1 MMGTDLVNTVVKP
14 SLVATHI
21 KAALQDSSLQA
32 DLSRIPFYLVALN
45 ASSSN
50 KLVESSHSELLAA
63 NSQQTQGSD
72 GTPSS
77 GLTTPAHS
85 KSALT
90 SPAKAS
96 EALDGTSTGAVTSG
110 AVSSDSSASSI
121 GTMSSDSAASSL
133 SNGASSSLGAGSS
146 DASAPSDAAASSLND
161 GASSSS
167 NNSSEPSKN
176 SLGIRGKS
184 VESRSNSMAV
194 PVDFFHLDHE
204 DKQAFRLHL
213 KEGRTLG
220 TLDDMGLGTY
230 SMLSDPSFEILTPSS
245 LYTLGVAAFADGS
258 SQNDLKD
265 VIFDASVDGAIF
277 VDYVKIKQ
285 ELELKARE
293 NHHYLCAYDEPEGK
307 YLRGLIYGSLT
318 NFQHIKAIVGSFE
331 FCQQGALAGNLLY
344 EYGLAKHYQYD
355 VRLLGQKL
363 MAKYWYDRASMVN
376 HGPSLFELA
385 NITLEGIDFTKVN
398 LQDYK
403 EYLSKAISNAS
414 FRLKAGSQDVDW
426 SLGSTDPIVKALR
439 LYQKAAI
446 LGNHDARSIINYL
459 YLITFYQEIVDKYSD
474 DIKKILAKHA
484 KKAFIT
490 GSIEVKDLP
499 EDLALYLRVLV
510 SLEASQTI
518 GSPMAKLYKYKLM
531 ERGFAPIYQEDK
543 PQQLQ
548 LLQESAYAGTNE
560 AQYLLGKAYEEG
572 KFGQKDDKLA
582 KYYLFAA
589 ANGNNLKACLELGRE
604 LAHSK
609 HPLDQDL
616 ALPYLNMA
624 ASYGNNDA
632 AELLKPILKAKEK
645 ELKALVLQKDS
656 NLGQSN
662 KLKTIEDN
670 VTKPVL
676 YDKNKLETM
685 AKESAQGKEATKES
699 YASKDNKESKAQAQ
713 HHSNKDGLAKASIE
727 GKTQAE
733 QHHTN
738 NDLKGKASIDGKNPS
753 HGSVDSSRSSSG
765 SSASTA
771 NIGALP
777 SNTSHHAQIARGI
790 YGTSKEFRI
799 SQLTNQLAVSYN
811 NLGITY
817 DSDLFGKR
825 DTKQALQYYLKA
837 SRYGSAQSTYMLGL
851 AYLEGRDINKDVD
864 TSFKLMKQAA
874 DMGFFYAQYVVGYSL
889 SHGVNT
895 KMNLEEGFKYYV
907 KAAEYGFD
915 SAILEVANCYK
926 YGLGTKEDLKKAFA
940 YYRIGSNIDNPIA
953 KYYLGLSYYEGKGVK
968 KDDESAYKYFLQA
981 SYRGNADAQ
990 YMIGVFY
997 NQGIGGLSIDQ
1008 DKAFKYFEKAAQQN
1022 HALAIFNM
1030 AVYYAQGLGSIK
1042 KDEQKAKELFKKAKE
1057 LGVE

>member
-77 GLTTPAHS
+77 GLTTPAHTN
-85 KSALT
+85 SALT

-96 EALDGTSTGAVTSG
+96 EALDGTSTSAVTSG
-110 AVSSDSSASSI
+110 ATSSGVSSSDSSKS
-121 GTMSSDSAASSL
+121 
-133 SNGASSSLGAGSS
+133 
-146 DASAPSDAAASSLND
+146 
-161 GASSSS
+161 
-167 NNSSEPSKN
+167 SSEPSKN

-184 VESRSNSMAV
+184 VESRSSSMAV

-230 SMLSDPSFEILTPSS
+230 SMLSDPSFEILTHSS
-245 LYTLGVAAFADGS
+245 LYTLGVAAFADGGS
-258 SQNDLKD
+258 SNDLKD
-265 VIFDASVDGAIF
+265 VIFDASVDGALF

-414 FRLKAGSQDVDW
+414 FRLKASSQDVDW

-446 LGNHDARSIINYL
+446 LGNHDARSVINYL
-459 YLITFYQEIVDKYSD
+459 YLITYYQEIVDKYSD

-548 LLQESAYAGTNE
+548 LLQESAYAGTDE

-604 LAHSK
+604 LALSK

-624 ASYGNNDA
+624 ASYGNNEA

-645 ELKALVLQKDS
+645 ELKALVLQKDR

-662 KLKTIEDN
+662 KLKTIEDH

-676 YDKNKLETM
+676 YDKKQLESL
-685 AKESAQGKEATKES
+685 AQESSHAQEATKES
-699 YASKDNKESKAQAQ
+699 AAAKESNESKAQAQ

-738 NDLKGKASIDGKNPS
+738 NDLNGKASIDGKNPS
-753 HGSVDSSRSSSG
+753 HGAVESSRSAN
-765 SSASTA
+765 SASISSSPRSTK
-771 NIGALP
+771 IGALP

-817 DSDLFGKR
+817 DSNLFGKR